1 MEITIRRQGTRP
13 SGPGQAGH
21 RPTGGS
27 ASRAG
32 GGPGGRGDDDERTS
46 GTSGTSGAVS
56 KIPADLRRHVD
67 DKLRHVTRH
76 LDGMDRAEVRF
87 TTERSPR
94 ITDNQV
100 CEVTMHGHGHVLR
113 VRAAGPDLTTAVD
126 RAASKLEHAIDKLK
140 GKLVDRSHPRRSR
153 TLDVHSAQQEEAD
166 EADEADGQPRIVK
179 TKKFGMKP
187 MTPEEAA
194 MQMDLVG
201 HAFYLFTNAET
212 GQAGVVYRRN
222 DGQIGLI
229 DAD

>member
-1 MEITIRRQGTRP
+1 MDITIRRQGAIP
-13 SGPGQAGH
+13 GSGS
-21 RPTGGS
+21 GS
-27 ASRAG
+27 AATNTT
-32 GGPGGRGDDDERTS
+32 GPVPGE
-46 GTSGTSGAVS
+46 
-56 KIPADLRRHVD
+56 LRQHVD
-67 DKLRHVTRH
+67 DRLRHVTRH
-76 LDGMDRAEVRF
+76 LDGMDRAEVRL

-113 VRAAGPDLTTAVD
+113 ARAAGPDVTTAVD
-126 RAASKLEHAIDKLK
+126 RAAAKLEHSVDKLK
-140 GKLVDRSHPRRSR
+140 GKLLGRSHPRRSR
-153 TLDVHSAQQEEAD
+153 ALDVHSGQPD
-166 EADEADGQPRIVK
+166 EADETDDLDGQPRIVK
-179 TKKFGMKP
+179 TKRFEMKP

-201 HAFYLFTNAET
+201 HAFYLFTSAET

>member
-1 MEITIRRQGTRP
+1 MEITIRRHGSST
-13 SGPGQAGH
+13 GANGHDAGA
-21 RPTGGS
+21 TG
-27 ASRAG
+27 AG
-32 GGPGGRGDDDERTS
+32 GKLPDG
-46 GTSGTSGAVS
+46 
-56 KIPADLRRHVD
+56 LRQHVD
-67 DKLRHVTRH
+67 AKLRHVTRH

-87 TTERSPR
+87 STERSPR
-94 ITDNQV
+94 ITDKEV

-113 VRAAGPDLTTAVD
+113 ARAAGPDLTTALD
-126 RAASKLEHAIDKLK
+126 RTASKLEHAVDKLK
-140 GKLVDRSHPRRSR
+140 GKLVGRSHPRRSR

-179 TKKFGMKP
+179 TKKFEMKP

-201 HAFYLFTNAET
+201 HAFYLFTSSET

>member
-1 MEITIRRQGTRP
+1 MDITIRRHGASADVSSHHPAP
-13 SGPGQAGH
+13 SGAAPAAPAG
-21 RPTGGS
+21 RLP
-27 ASRAG
+27 AG
-32 GGPGGRGDDDERTS
+32 
-46 GTSGTSGAVS
+46 
-56 KIPADLRRHVD
+56 LRQHVD
-67 DKLRHVTRH
+67 VKLRHVTRH

-87 TTERSPR
+87 SAERSPR
-94 ITDNQV
+94 ITDNHV

-113 VRAAGPDLTTAVD
+113 ARASGPDLQTALD
-126 RAASKLEHAIDKLK
+126 RAAAKLEHGVDKLK
-140 GKLVDRSHPRRSR
+140 GKLVGRSHPRRSR
-153 TLDVHSAQQEEAD
+153 TLDVHSAQPEEAD

-179 TKKFGMKP
+179 TKRFEMKP